1 MGGKLEGDAKRVA
14 NLTVGLG
21 SFTHTVSDVFEV
33 FRKNQFKINA
43 NHPVIKEAIHKGR
56 TLFVISSVYQTEKAE
71 IKVSMMCCY
80 VIIHIERDHT
90 ICNM

>member
-1 MGGKLEGDAKRVA
+1 MGGKVEGDAKKVA

-21 SFTHTVSDVFEV
+21 SFTHIVSDMFDV

-71 IKVSMMCCY
+71 IKVSMMCSY
-80 VIIHIERDHT
+80 VIIHIEREQT
-90 ICNM
+90 ICDM